1 MILDKLADFCGSG
14 QAVSA
19 AAYSTDKMDFG
30 LTSPVRRIGN
40 GQGLSIIIVV
50 TVAAAGDSG
59 SMTDTFDFLAVESV
73 NADLSSHSTM
83 IQRRIAG
90 SLLVAGAVFEIPIP
104 ADRPRTGRY
113 VGVRFEPGTGDT
125 VTVKAYMVE
134 RDQVQAWLA
143 YAKGY
148 AV

>member
-19 AAYSTDKMDFG
+19 AAYGTDVMDFG
-30 LTSPVRRIGN
+30 STTPARRIGN
-40 GQGLSIIIVV
+40 GERLSVIFVI

-59 SMTDTFDFLAVESV
+59 SLTDTFDFLAVQSA
-73 NADLSSHSTM
+73 NANLSSHSTI
-83 IQRRIAG
+83 IQRRIPGAQLTVG
-90 SLLVAGAVFEIPIP
+90 SVWELPIP
-104 ADRPRTGRY
+104 ADRPTARY
-113 VGVRFEPGTGDT
+113 FGVRFEPGTGDT
-125 VTVKAYMVE
+125 FTAKAYLVPA
-134 RDQVQAWLA
+134 DHVQGFLA